1 MTDSDGG
8 LHLRRPHMDDFVFE
22 GEETPVLLRPPVVI
36 GLILFFLALVAAYV
50 IAVVFFDVS
59 LDVDAEP
66 FQEWVEDLG
75 WWGPLAYMGLLAL
88 SVLIAP
94 IPNAPI
100 FVAAGLVWGPVLGTV
115 YSMGGMA
122 LGSIIAFYA
131 ARWVGRR
138 HLARLVGHKAAER
151 LDDLAERMGGR
162 LIFWARMLPAVN
174 FDYISFLAGLTSIR
188 FWTFFLYSMLGMLL
202 PTTVAVVAGDGL
214 GKDIRITLF
223 AAGLWVAGIAASAGY
238 FWYRHRRSQSA
249 RRLALSEER

>member
-1 MTDSDGG
+1 
-8 LHLRRPHMDDFVFE
+8 MDDFVFE
-22 GEETPVLLRPPVVI
+22 GEETPLLLKPQIAI
-36 GLILFFLALVAAYV
+36 GLVLFFLAIIAAY
-50 IAVVFFDVS
+50 AVAVFFFDLS
-59 LDVDAEP
+59 LDIDAEP

-75 WWGPLAYMGLLAL
+75 WWGPFAYMGLLAL

-100 FVAAGLVWGPVLGTV
+100 FVAAGLAWGPVLGTI

-122 LGSIIAFYA
+122 LGSVVAFYI
-131 ARWVGRR
+131 ARWAGRK
-138 HLARLVGHKAAER
+138 HLPRLVGHKAAER
-151 LDDLAERMGGR
+151 LDQLADRMGGR

-188 FWTFFLYSMLGMLL
+188 FWTFFSYSMLGMLL
-202 PTTVAVVAGDGL
+202 PTTVAVIAGDAL
-214 GKDIRITLF
+214 GKDIRITLLM
-223 AAGLWVAGIAASAGY
+223 GGIWIAGIAASAAY